1 MTENQFVFFF
11 FLSQNLAF
19 EVVVHKLLTNS
30 DSLSDEAVKA
40 QVDYASAV
48 RNHTKLLRQ
57 AMDDTSDVKLIFFL
71 VDKYFCFCFCTD
83 IMVSVTCLIIRLRSV
98 K

>member
-1 MTENQFVFFF
+1 M
-11 FLSQNLAF
+11 
-19 EVVVHKLLTNS
+19 VHKLLTNS

-57 AMDDTSDVKLIFFL
+57 AMDDTSDVKLIFFFFGWTSIFL
-71 VDKYFCFCFCTD
+71 FVFFLFALK
-83 IMVSVTCLIIRLRSV
+83 LWHQ
-98 K
+98 